1 MPKSYAQMVEEAR
14 AAVTCTSSEDLKA
27 RLDAGEDLLL
37 IDVREPQEWVQGT
50 LPGSY
55 TIPRG
60 VLEGQIDG
68 RVPYESR
75 VVLYC
80 GSGARRAPG
89 QGLAAAPGSQTS
101 RTSGWTLSIGVPCIS
116 GCASSMCS
124 CTCFINS
131 SWVSVVNSPGQ
142 SAPPSRHLSV

>member
-1 MPKSYAQMVEEAR
+1 MPKTYAQMVEEAR
-14 AAVTCTSSEDLKA
+14 AAVICTSSEDLKA

-37 IDVREPQEWVQGT
+37 IDVREPQEWAQGT
-50 LPGSY
+50 LPGAY

-80 GSGARRAPG
+80 GSGARSA
-89 QGLAAAPGSQTS
+89 LAARSLREMGYCNVENLDGGFA
-101 RTSGWTLSIGVPCIS
+101 GWLQAGNPVR
-116 GCASSMCS
+116 
-124 CTCFINS
+124 
-131 SWVSVVNSPGQ
+131 Q
-142 SAPPSRHLSV
+142 